1 VTSGTS
7 SAGRS
12 SDGAAV
18 LKRALESGT
27 VAPGARI
34 TTESVRKSRL
44 RELIAKE
51 PLLERAV
58 EELDLELLD

>member
-1 VTSGTS
+1 
-7 SAGRS
+7 
-12 SDGAAV
+12 V
-18 LKRALESGT
+18 LKRALESGA

-34 TTESVRKSRL
+34 TTESVRKGKL